1 MKTIKKITLVVFML
15 GALIS
20 YANEDKKPTN
30 NKAKKTVKVEFHNVK
45 KGHVLSIKDEQ
56 GSALYNNEIKN
67 SGNYSK
73 TFDFTALEDGIYS
86 AELNKD
92 FEIIIK
98 KFYIKNGF
106 VTFFNNK
113 NEKEYKPVIR
123 TKDNL
128 LYISKRAFSQESLK
142 VTIYYKGN
150 AIFSETLK
158 DKEYLKRIYKL
169 SKNEI
174 GNYKVIINTQDRHFV
189 KDFTL

>member
-1 MKTIKKITLVVFML
+1 ML